1 MPTMRNLTGT
11 MMKSKKSYQWDA
23 NLYAQHSD
31 SQYAWGL
38 ELIEKLKLTGDETL
52 LDIGCGDGKL
62 TAIIADHLPQ
72 GSVVGIDS
80 SKEMIDL
87 AKRRHIDYPQLRL
100 EFKHLD
106 VRELAENNRFDLV
119 FSNATLHWIKHH
131 PPVLLRIKKALK
143 TGGRL
148 LFQMGGRGNAEQV
161 IATLDTLIKQ
171 KWAIYFSDFT
181 FPYGF
186 YGPKTYS
193 RWLADAGL
201 KAVRVELIEKD
212 MRHPGKEVLAGWIRS
227 TWLPYIERVPL
238 HSQELFI
245 ENIVEFYLKHHPLD
259 NDGTT
264 HVRMKRLEVE
274 AVKP

>member
-1 MPTMRNLTGT
+1 
-11 MMKSKKSYQWDA
+11 MKSKKSYQWDA
-23 NLYAQHSD
+23 NLYAQHSG

-38 ELIEKLKLTGDETL
+38 ELIEKLKLTGDETV

-100 EFKHLD
+100 EFSHLD
-106 VRELAENNRFDLV
+106 VRELAENNRYDLV

-131 PPVLLRIKKALK
+131 APVLLRIKKALK

-171 KWAIYFSDFT
+171 KWAIYFSDFM

-212 MRHPGKEVLAGWIRS
+212 MPHPGKEGLAGWIRS

-259 NDGTT
+259 NDGTA

>member
-1 MPTMRNLTGT
+1 MPTTPNLSGT
-11 MMKSKKSYQWDA
+11 MLKNKKNYQWDA
-23 NLYAQHSD
+23 NEYAQHSG
-31 SQYAWGL
+31 SQYDWGL
-38 ELIEKLKLTGDETL
+38 ELIEKLKLTGHEAL
-52 LDIGCGDGKL
+52 LDIGCGDGKV

-80 SKEMIDL
+80 SMDMIDL
-87 AKRRHIDYPQLRL
+87 ARRRHIDYPNSRL

-106 VRELAENNRFDLV
+106 VRELAEINRFDLV

-161 IATLDTLIKQ
+161 IATLETLIKQ
-171 KWAIYFSDFT
+171 KWAIYFSEFT

-186 YGPKTYS
+186 YGPQTYS
-193 RWLADAGL
+193 QWLADAGL

-212 MRHPGKEVLAGWIRS
+212 MRHQGKEGLAGWIRS
-227 TWLPYIERVPL
+227 TWLPYLERVPAPGK
-238 HSQELFI
+238 ELFI
-245 ENIVEFYLKHHPLD
+245 ENFVESYLKHHPLD
-259 NDGTT
+259 ADGIA
-264 HVRMKRLEVE
+264 HVQMKRLEVE
-274 AVKP
+274 AVKS

>member
-1 MPTMRNLTGT
+1 MLKN
-11 MMKSKKSYQWDA
+11 KKSYQWDA
-23 NLYAQHSD
+23 NHDSQHSG
-31 SQYAWGL
+31 SQHAWGL
-38 ELIEKLKLTGDETL
+38 ELIKKLKLAGHETV

-62 TAIIADHLPQ
+62 TAIIADHLPR

-80 SKEMIDL
+80 SEDMINL
-87 AKRRHIDYPQLRL
+87 AQRRHIDYPLLRL
-100 EFKHLD
+100 RFKHLD
-106 VRELAENNRFDLV
+106 VRDLAEDDRFDLV

-131 PPVLLRIKKALK
+131 PPVLLRVKRALK

-171 KWAIYFSDFT
+171 KWAAYFSDFR

-193 RWLADAGL
+193 QWLADAGF
-201 KAVRVELIEKD
+201 KTVRVELVEKD
-212 MRHPGKEVLAGWIRS
+212 MRHQGKQGLAGWIRS
-227 TWLPYIERVPL
+227 TWLPYLERVPP
-238 HSQELFI
+238 HSKDLFI
-245 ENIVEFYLKHHPLD
+245 EDIVESYLKDHPLD
-259 NDGTT
+259 HDGTA
-264 HVRMKRLEVE
+264 HVRMMRLEVE